1 LYVDGFSDYY
11 YLKDKFES
19 LGFPHLNESAYN
31 PCGVIGLNDGC
42 SKSGMLNF
50 FWFWLHANVLKE
62 LISGMLKISPVSV
75 PNRRAVYSQLSFSLL
90 SYALTAHTGG
100 KSYKTILEDYLTIPF
115 GLKNTSPDPGDYHMA
130 VIPPV
135 PSSYGA
141 YQGESVP

>member
-1 LYVDGFSDYY
+1 M
-11 YLKDKFES
+11 K
-19 LGFPHLNESAYN
+19 
-31 PCGVIGLNDGC
+31 GVAKAA
-42 SKSGMLNF
+42 SQTF
-50 FWFWLHANVLKE
+50 FCLWLHANVVKE

-100 KSYKTILEDYLTIPF
+100 KSYKNILEDYLTIPF
-115 GLKNTSPDPGDYHMA
+115 GLKNTGPDPGDPNVA